1 MEMWRGVDRATHE
14 FASAM
19 LDVISEAG
27 VDRVTLERAGGRLGL
42 SRSSMYREYETLSVL
57 LVRAHEAALEW
68 VSHGFGRIRV
78 GTPRMQ
84 VEDVFAELRAF
95 ARTPRG
101 QALRA
106 LRSRV
111 ASLGDLEDFRRREAE
126 GLVTVRQWLETLV
139 DRPHSRPDLVTD
151 LTATLWAHV
160 LGHGAR
166 DPGPPTTAELER
178 TWQLL
183 SAHFAVTEAPRAPV
197 DAELHLACLGELLT
211 A

>member
-1 MEMWRGVDRATHE
+1 MLHNVLEDARRELMRAT
-14 FASAM
+14 
-19 LDVISEAG
+19 LDVLDEVGIERA
-27 VDRVTLERAGGRLGL
+27 TLELVGARLGR
-42 SRSSMYREYETLSVL
+42 SRTAMYREFGTLSVL
-57 LVRAHEAALEW
+57 LARAHEVALQW
-68 VSHGFGRIRV
+68 VGDGFGRIRV

-84 VEDVFAELRAF
+84 VEDVFAELRGF

-126 GLVTVRQWLETLV
+126 GLVTVRQWLESLV

-151 LTATLWAHV
+151 LAATLWAHV

-183 SAHFAVTEAPRAPV
+183 SAHFAATEPPRAP
-197 DAELHLACLGELLT
+197 AEPELHPTFLGELLT